1 MKSSRVFTKNKIK
14 DSIFKLSKLVSV
26 HEREYLL
33 REVENMNKIR
43 VGDKSIH
50 YNIDKVYRAMNEN
63 KKISF
68 SYMKWNIEK
77 NFESKNP
84 GELYRI
90 SPWDLIWDNERYYCI
105 GYDDNHRE
113 IRHYRVDKLSNVSI
127 LDFEREGAKIYQE
140 YNASELKR
148 SVFGMFGGDKTKVTI
163 KAKNELVG
171 VFIDHFGKDIQID
184 RIDDDSFVVEVE
196 IVVCEKF
203 YGWVFGIG
211 NGVEIIGPELVVEGM
226 KKGLKERLSNYERQ

>member
-68 SYMKWNIEK
+68 SY
-77 NFESKNP
+77 
-84 GELYRI
+84 
-90 SPWDLIWDNERYYCI
+90 NEY
-105 GYDDNHRE
+105 
-113 IRHYRVDKLSNVSI
+113 K
-127 LDFEREGAKIYQE
+127 
-140 YNASELKR
+140 
-148 SVFGMFGGDKTKVTI
+148 
-163 KAKNELVG
+163 
-171 VFIDHFGKDIQID
+171 
-184 RIDDDSFVVEVE
+184 
-196 IVVCEKF
+196 
-203 YGWVFGIG
+203 
-211 NGVEIIGPELVVEGM
+211 
-226 KKGLKERLSNYERQ
+226 